1 MTMRLFLF
9 GMIGGLVLLPLG
21 CGQATTYP
29 VSGTVTYNGEPIPE
43 GYIAFVP
50 EGPGRG
56 GGGAITNGRYSVS
69 VQAGKNRVEITASK
83 AVPLPRGQG
92 GMNGGKEEVRQYLPT
107 RYNFETELRAD
118 ITQAT
123 TLDYQLKSK

>member
-1 MTMRLFLF
+1 MRLFLF
-9 GMIGGLVLLPLG
+9 GMICGLVLLPMG
-21 CGQATTYP
+21 CGRPTTYP
-29 VSGTVTYNGEPIPE
+29 VSGTVTYNREPIPE

-56 GGGAITNGRYSVS
+56 GGGRITNGRYSITA
-69 VQAGKNRVEITASK
+69 QAGKNRVEITASK
-83 AVPLPRGQG
+83 AVPLPRGEV
-92 GMNGGKEEVRQYLPT
+92 GMNGAKEEVRQYLPT

-123 TLDYQLKSK
+123 TLDYKLKSK

>member
-1 MTMRLFLF
+1 MRLFLF
-9 GMIGGLVLLPLG
+9 GMVCGLVLLPMG
-21 CGQATTYP
+21 CGQPTTYP
-29 VSGTVTYNGEPIPE
+29 VSGTVTYDGESLPE

-83 AVPLPRGQG
+83 AVPLPRGQA
-92 GMNGGKEEVRQYLPT
+92 GMDGAKEEVRQYLPT